1 MSTTVC
7 CLLYGDF
14 PELANRCLKPISK
27 LLSYGVQVRAGCNE
41 VSTAVKGIVETL
53 LPASLGAKVCYESPQ
68 IFKYPMM
75 TRLFQL
81 EPITTDYV
89 MWFDDDSYI
98 TQDDPVQWLKDLE
111 SFMRSSSA
119 DMVGSIYVMP
129 TLGSQEEWR
138 RLHCSWYSSNTTNK
152 QSKFA
157 TSAKFATGG
166 WWMIKS
172 SIINKYGW
180 PHPMLKH
187 RGGDVLLGELI
198 RSQGLK
204 LINYK
209 KGIAINADANGKESA
224 SKRRGYDE
232 PPIGIVVERKDK

>member
-75 TRLFQL
+75 SKLFKL
-81 EPITTDYV
+81 GPIDTDYV

-111 SFMRSSSA
+111 SFMKSSSA
-119 DMVGSIYVMP
+119 DMAGATYVVS
-129 TLGSQEEWR
+129 TIGSQEEWR
-138 RLHCSWYSSNTTNK
+138 RLHCSWYNNNNANR
-152 QSKFA
+152 QS
-157 TSAKFATGG
+157 KFATGG
-166 WWMIKS
+166 WWIIKS

-209 KGIAINADANGKESA
+209 KGVAINADDKGKESA

-232 PPIGIVVERKDK
+232 PPIGVTIERKGK